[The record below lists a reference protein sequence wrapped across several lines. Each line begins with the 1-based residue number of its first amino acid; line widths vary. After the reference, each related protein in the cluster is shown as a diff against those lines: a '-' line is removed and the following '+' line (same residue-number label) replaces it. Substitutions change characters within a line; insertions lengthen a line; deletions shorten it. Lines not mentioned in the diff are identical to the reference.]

1 MRSFLQ
7 RNGISLVAAVIAIC
21 LAAYAAY
28 QVNNQQPS
36 SEVICVPGA
45 AGEDGEQGPV
55 GDCGPQGET
64 GAIGPMGPQG
74 PTGPQGQTG
83 ETGAAG
89 PQGPKG
95 DKGDTGNTGP
105 AGEQGPIG
113 PTGAQGPIGPQGPAG
128 GFGAYGVFYD
138 FATLPITKA
147 VANPILLRNPGFA
160 SGVSIVDQYKIS
172 FSQAGKYNIAF
183 SSQIMNTANNRR
195 IVTIWLSKNG
205 IDQANWVPESST
217 DLIVG
222 KDTETERIVAA
233 WNFFAEAQPGD
244 YYVLM
249 VTADN
254 DGVSVFGNT
263 SLNLL
268 PSGLPQIP
276 ATILTV
282 NQVG

>member
-7 RNGISLVAAVIAIC
+7 RNGVSL
-21 LAAYAAY
+21 LAAAFAIVLASFSAY
-28 QVNNQQPS
+28 QANNQQPF
-36 SEVICVPGA
+36 SEVICVQGA
-45 AGEDGEQGPV
+45 PGEDGEQGPA

-64 GAIGPMGPQG
+64 GAIGPMGPKG

-83 ETGAAG
+83 AAGQAG

-95 DKGDTGNTGP
+95 DKGEAGATGP
-105 AGEQGPIG
+105 AGPQGPVG
-113 PTGAQGPIGPQGPAG
+113 PTGAQGPTGPQGPAG

-138 FATLPITKA
+138 FTTLPITKS

-160 SGVSIVDQYKIS
+160 SGVSVADQYRIS

-183 SSQIMNTANNRR
+183 SSQIINNANSRR
-195 IVTIWLSKNG
+195 NVTIWLSKNG
-205 IDQANWVPESST
+205 IAQANWVADSST

-222 KDTETERIVAA
+222 KDTESERIVAA
-233 WNFFAEAQPGD
+233 WNFFVEAEPGD
-244 YYVLM
+244 FYVLLI
-249 VTADN
+249 TADN

-268 PSGLPQIP
+268 PSGIPHIP
-276 ATILTV
+276 ATIVTV